1 MAKKKLHR
9 PDVIQQMS
17 LGTEGAIDPD
27 DPTYAWRFLAEG
39 DSWFTIGAIPS
50 SNLLFEL
57 KLAKPTVILNLG
69 YPGDTVQNIARL
81 TKGNAEFERRL
92 ADPRF
97 SSDWDAILMSGGGN
111 DLIDAAHDVLV
122 QKPKARSKAAECVD
136 DAALAALLTKIV
148 EGYEH
153 VVAVRDGAGSPSKG
167 TPIVIH
173 TYDYPTPRPAPAQFL
188 FVPFTRPWLYPAFKK
203 REIPIKLYVPLAEYL
218 LDRLAATLEDLE
230 NSLPDFHVVNTLG
243 RLARAKLGSKGNSG
257 DWLNEIHPNSD
268 GYRKIADRI
277 VRKIHSVLPR

>member
-1 MAKKKLHR
+1 MAKKNLHR

-17 LGTEGAIDPD
+17 LGTEGAINPD

-97 SSDWDAILMSGGGN
+97 ASDWDAILMSGGGN

-122 QKPKARSKAAECVD
+122 QKPKAGDTPAQCID
-136 DAALAALLTKIV
+136 DAALAALFKRIV
-148 EGYEH
+148 DGYEH
-153 VVAVRDGAGSPSKG
+153 IVAVRDGAGSPSKG
-167 TPIVIH
+167 TPIVVH

-188 FVPFTRPWLYPAFKK
+188 FVPFTRPWLYPAFRK
-203 REIPIKLYVPLAEYL
+203 REIPEALYIPLATYL
-218 LDRLAATLEDLE
+218 LDQLAATLKGLEDH
-230 NSLPDFHVVNTLG
+230 LPNFHVVKTLG
-243 RLARAKLGSKGNSG
+243 KLEPAALGSKGNSG
-257 DWLNEIHPNSD
+257 DWQNEIHPNTD
-268 GYRKIADRI
+268 GYRKIAARI
-277 VRKIHSVLPR
+277 AAKLHKIL